1 MNLNK
6 TRLTGTGF
14 ANALGVFLYT
24 LAVSWLLMNGQELFG
39 GGEDSVLQPL
49 AMLMLLVLSV
59 AMVGLLIFG
68 WPVVLYLQGHKK
80 EAIWLTLSTL
90 VALFLL
96 TALALGLNI
105 LL

>member
-6 TRLTGTGF
+6 TRLLGTGF

-24 LAVSWLLMNGQELFG
+24 LAVSWLLMNGEELFG
-39 GGEDSVLQPL
+39 SREVSILQPL

-68 WPVVLYLQGHKK
+68 WPVVLYLQGHKR

-90 VALFLL
+90 ISLFLL
-96 TALALGLNI
+96 TVLAFGLNVLI
-105 LL
+105 